1 MRSILG
7 LASAALVVVFGL
19 GVITL
24 EGLTA
29 ASAPAS
35 AEEWAPPD
43 PC

>member
-1 MRSILG
+1 MRSILR
-7 LASAALVVVFGL
+7 LASAAVVLVFGL
-19 GVITL
+19 GLITL

-29 ASAPAS
+29 ASAPTL